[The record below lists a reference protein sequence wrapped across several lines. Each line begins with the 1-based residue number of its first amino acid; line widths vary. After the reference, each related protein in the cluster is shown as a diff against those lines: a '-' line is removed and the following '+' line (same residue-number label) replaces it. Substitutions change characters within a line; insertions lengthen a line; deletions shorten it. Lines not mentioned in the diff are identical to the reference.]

1 MTKSQLNRGSTQ
13 PNPDADDTGCHILHI
28 DMDAFFAAVEVR
40 ERPELRG
47 KQVIIGHAGGRG
59 VVTSATYEARAM
71 GVHSAMPMSRAM
83 RLAPHATVIEPN
95 HEKYS
100 AVSAEVMGIF
110 EGITPYVQP
119 LSIDE
124 AFLDVTGAIKLMGRP
139 TQIAQL
145 IRQRVWDEQ
154 QITCSV
160 GIASTMFVAK
170 LATNVAKPNGVHVV
184 PHNNVIEFLHPL
196 PINALW
202 GVGEK
207 TAEQLQRLGLQTVGD
222 IANTPQST
230 LIKLIGQAAGEH
242 LYDLAWARD
251 PRNVTVNVAEKSVS
265 NERTF
270 SQDVDDPEFI
280 YTQLLDLSNKVARRL
295 RAGGFTAKTIS
306 IRVKFADF
314 TSITRSKSLTASTD
328 VGNDIYKVAKSLY
341 DALNLQRVRVR
352 LVGVKADGL
361 SDSGDFQ
368 MTLEAKE
375 SGWRETEQVID
386 KVSEKFGKSTVK
398 PARLIRR
405 EKPKNTKN

>member
-1 MTKSQLNRGSTQ
+1 
-13 PNPDADDTGCHILHI
+13 
-28 DMDAFFAAVEVR
+28 
-40 ERPELRG
+40 
-47 KQVIIGHAGGRG
+47 
-59 VVTSATYEARAM
+59 
-71 GVHSAMPMSRAM
+71 
-83 RLAPHATVIEPN
+83 
-95 HEKYS
+95 
-100 AVSAEVMGIF
+100 
-110 EGITPYVQP
+110 
-119 LSIDE
+119 
-124 AFLDVTGAIKLMGRP
+124 
-139 TQIAQL
+139 
-145 IRQRVWDEQ
+145 
-154 QITCSV
+154 
-160 GIASTMFVAK
+160 MFVAK
-170 LATNVAKPNGVHVV
+170 LATNVAKPDGVHVV

-251 PRNVTVNVAEKSVS
+251 PRSVTVNVAEKSVS

-368 MTLEAKE
+368 MTLETKE
-375 SGWRETEQVID
+375 SGWRETEQVMD
-386 KVSEKFGKSTVK
+386 KVSEKFGKSSVK

-405 EKPKNTKN
+405 NKPSQTEN